1 METHELNA
9 FVKVVQA
16 GSFTK
21 AADLLGTQKAHLSR
35 VISQMEQRLGVR
47 LLERT
52 TRSLSLTEVGRELF
66 ERAIGILAALED
78 AQHAAQRTLHEPRG
92 VLKLTC
98 GVEFGQLAVSGWINT
113 YMKRYPHVVVEADWS
128 NRVVDLVH
136 EGFDLAI
143 RLGDLPDSTMA
154 ARKLGEL
161 QYGLYASSDYLQRC
175 GSPANAQDLLQH
187 DLLMFTGGASKQGW
201 LLQRG
206 NERVRFPVQQARYRI
221 NNSYA
226 VCNAAL
232 AGLGIAK
239 LPRLLAKQVG
249 MPAQLTEVMPEWTS
263 PAVAVHAVFPSAR
276 FLTPKVRAF
285 VETAHSSFAQLL

>member
-1 METHELNA
+1 METHQLNA
-9 FVKVVQA
+9 FVKVVQT

-35 VISQMEQRLGVR
+35 IISQMEQRLGVR

-52 TRSLSLTEVGRELF
+52 TRSLSLTEVGREMF
-66 ERAIGILAALED
+66 ERAIGILAAIED
-78 AQHAAQRTLHEPRG
+78 AKHAAQRTLDEPRG

-98 GVEFGQLAVSGWINT
+98 GVEFGQLAVSAWINT
-113 YMKRYPHVVVEADWS
+113 YLQQYPEVEIEADWT

-143 RLGDLPDSTMA
+143 RLGELPDSSLA
-154 ARKLGEL
+154 ARKLGDL
-161 QYGLYASSDYLQRC
+161 HYGLYASPAYLQRH
-175 GSPANAQDLLQH
+175 GTPSHPQDLHQH
-187 DLLMFTGGASKQGW
+187 DLLMFTGGNAKQGW
-201 LLQRG
+201 LLRRA
-206 NERVRFPVQQARYRI
+206 NESIRISTQHARYRI

-239 LPRLLAKQVG
+239 LPRLMTQ
-249 MPAQLTEVMPEWTS
+249 QLSTRTQLIEVMSSWAS
-263 PAVAVHAVFPSAR
+263 PAVVVQAVFPSAR

-285 VETAHSSFAQLL
+285 IETVHSNFSK